1 MNIMMLVAKLTQF
14 KTHAKHSEIKNGK
27 IKLPIVNIT
36 GILLIIFTLFTSEGI
51 AQKTDNRK
59 NWIIVIDPGHGGRD
73 PGATGSFSYE
83 KYIVLAVSLKTGEL
97 IERNINNVKVI
108 YTRKSDVFM
117 ELADRADLAN
127 KNKAD
132 LFISIHANWHRF
144 SSTYGAETY
153 IMGHHKDQQNLEVA
167 MKENEVILLEKDY
180 STRYEGFD
188 PKSPESYIIFTL
200 MQSAFFEQSTDLAS
214 KIQSQFRKQIK
225 RYDRGVKQAG
235 FWVLYMTTMPSVLTE
250 LGFISNPSEEKYLN
264 SKQGQDDLAMA
275 IYNAC
280 RDYIE
285 EVDKKSGISAVRLE
299 NKQDSIKPGQD
310 THVNANQ
317 IFFTVQIASTVRK
330 IDLKPQ
336 NFKNIKDINELH
348 TGNRYRYTTGK
359 FTDYDEAL
367 SYRKKIEDLYP
378 DAFVIAVKENKILP
392 LHEAI
397 KETRKK

>member
-1 MNIMMLVAKLTQF
+1 MLVTKLTQF
-14 KTHAKHSEIKNGK
+14 NIPPKHSEIKNGK
-27 IKLPIVNIT
+27 LNLPIVIR
-36 GILLIIFTLFTSEGI
+36 IACLLLIIFTLLNGVGAM

-59 NWIIVIDPGHGGRD
+59 NWVIVIDPGHGGRD
-73 PGATGSFSYE
+73 PGALGSFSYE
-83 KYIVLAVSLKTGEL
+83 KDITLAVSLKTGEL
-97 IERNINNVKVI
+97 IERNISNVKVL
-108 YTRKSDVFM
+108 YTRKTDTFV
-117 ELADRADLAN
+117 ELADRANIAN

-132 LFISIHANWHRF
+132 LFISIHANWHRL

-200 MQSAFFEQSTDLAS
+200 MQSAFFEQSTNLAS
-214 KIQSQFRKQIK
+214 KIQNQFREQIK

-235 FWVLYMTTMPSVLTE
+235 FWVLYMTTMPCVLIE

-275 IYNAC
+275 IFNAC

-285 EVDKKSGISAVRLE
+285 EVDKKSGISAIKLE
-299 NKQDSIKPGQD
+299 NKTDSIALVKNND
-310 THVNANQ
+310 TNDNQ
-317 IFFTVQIASTVRK
+317 IFFTVQIVSSVKK
-330 IDLKPQ
+330 IELKPQ
-336 NFKNIKDINELH
+336 NFKNIKDVNELH
-348 TGNRYRYTTGK
+348 IDNRYRYTTGK

-367 SYRKKIEDLYP
+367 SYRKKIESLYP
-378 DAFVIAVKENKILP
+378 DAFIIAVKENKILP
-392 LHEAI
+392 LQQAL
-397 KETRKK
+397 KETRRK